1 MVTSGAQ
8 APVQFE
14 RLAARLKS
22 CPDTCFVV
30 DTFTAAAKAV
40 LIEAEDAGIN
50 ACSTPQG
57 TQRTGIKK
65 GMNAC
70 STLRGM
76 ANGKI
81 RKGMNACSAP
91 RGMALRNGRSI
102 NACSTPWGMA
112 NGKTTKGINACSTP
126 WGKNFQGL
134 KPQNFS
140 QLDAALKGRSSTMQ
154 FYAADSLCSPLSKG
168 KGWGRSSTLQSA
180 TMGVR

>member
-1 MVTSGAQ
+1 MMVISGAK

-40 LIEAEDAGIN
+40 LIEAETAGINACSTLQRMANGKIRKGIN

-70 STLRGM
+70 STLR
-76 ANGKI
+76 
-81 RKGMNACSAP
+81 
-91 RGMALRNGRSI
+91 
-102 NACSTPWGMA
+102 GMA

-140 QLDAALKGRSSTMQ
+140 QLDAALKGRSATMQ

-168 KGWGRSSTLQSA
+168 KGWGRSSTMQSA

>member
-1 MVTSGAQ
+1 
-8 APVQFE
+8 
-14 RLAARLKS
+14 
-22 CPDTCFVV
+22 V

-40 LIEAEDAGIN
+40 LIEAETAGIN

-65 GMNAC
+65 GINAC

-81 RKGMNACSAP
+81 RKGMNACSTP

-102 NACSTPWGMA
+102 NACSTLWG
-112 NGKTTKGINACSTP
+112 
-126 WGKNFQGL
+126 GKNFQGL
-134 KPQNFS
+134 KPQIFS
-140 QLDAALKGRSSTMQ
+140 QLDAALKGRSSTKQ

-168 KGWGRSSTLQSA
+168 KGWGRSSTMQSA

>member
-1 MVTSGAQ
+1 MMVISGAK

-40 LIEAEDAGIN
+40 LIEVEDAGIN
-50 ACSTPQG
+50 ACSTPW
-57 TQRTGIKK
+57 
-65 GMNAC
+65 
-70 STLRGM
+70 GM

-81 RKGMNACSAP
+81 RKGMNACSTLREMANGKI
-91 RGMALRNGRSI
+91 RKGM
-102 NACSTPWGMA
+102 NACSTLRGIA
-112 NGKTTKGINACSTP
+112 NGKIRKGIDACSTP

-134 KPQNFS
+134 KPQIFS
-140 QLDAALKGRSSTMQ
+140 QLDAALKGRSATMQ

-168 KGWGRSSTLQSA
+168 KGWGRSSTMQSA

>member
-1 MVTSGAQ
+1 MMVISGAQ

-40 LIEAEDAGIN
+40 LIEAEDA
-50 ACSTPQG
+50 
-57 TQRTGIKK
+57 

>member
-1 MVTSGAQ
+1 MMVTSGAQ

-50 ACSTPQG
+50 ACST
-57 TQRTGIKK
+57 
-65 GMNAC
+65 
-70 STLRGM
+70 LRWI

-81 RKGMNACSAP
+81 RKGM
-91 RGMALRNGRSI
+91 
-102 NACSTPWGMA
+102 
-112 NGKTTKGINACSTP
+112 NACSTP

-134 KPQNFS
+134 KPQIFS

-154 FYAADSLCSPLSKG
+154 
-168 KGWGRSSTLQSA
+168 SA